1 MNAIPNYERSTD
13 RSGRPVVLVPL
24 ETMEAL
30 YDRLEEL
37 EDIRDAEAV
46 RARIRAGEEEI
57 YSLEELKAKY
67 GL

>member
-1 MNAIPNYERSTD
+1 MI
-13 RSGRPVVLVPL
+13 
-24 ETMEAL
+24 
-30 YDRLEEL
+30 
-37 EDIRDAEAV
+37 DIRDAEAV